1 MALLPQLDYEY
12 NERSVTDVF
21 AGYDHRLKIADGAFF
36 DMENMSSA
44 QYPLLANRKK
54 RGAVRHMAAPG
65 GILAKEKLA
74 WVDGGVLFY
83 DGAETGVKGL
93 SAGEKQMVSMGAYLC
108 IFPDKVYFNTADPE
122 DYGSMEASYRSG
134 GTMRYSLCHADGTP
148 YEAVTAAE
156 EAPEEPANAQLWID
170 TSGSTHVLME
180 WSSVS
185 AQWVSIPTVYT
196 KIEFLSN
203 GIIPER
209 FKAND
214 GVTISGSAVEH
225 CNGEKILYAVGGG
238 ETTLDY
244 VVVVGILDE
253 KVSQTEGTVTIAR
266 KVPDMDFVCEAKN
279 RLWGCRYGV
288 SDGKNLNEIYCCA
301 LGDFKNWRQYLGLS
315 TDSWTASVGS
325 DGPWTGAVNYLGYPM
340 FFKENRIHRVS
351 ISATGAHQIA
361 ETVCRGVQEGCA
373 KSLQVVNEKLLYKSR
388 ADVCMY
394 QGSFPESISEPLG
407 EERYS
412 DAVAGSIG
420 DRYYVSMQNQSGAWD
435 LFVFDLK
442 RGLWVREDELHALGF
457 ASLGDELYCLT
468 DNAMLALMG
477 TDGEIEPCVRWMAET
492 GMQYYQYPDRK
503 YVSRF
508 NIRLRMEEGAEI
520 DVYLMYDSSG
530 EWVRQG
536 RIKMKGTRTV
546 TLPIRPRRCDHLQM
560 RLVGKGDVTLYSIA
574 RILSVGSDVG

>member
-21 AGYDHRLKIADGAFF
+21 AGYDHRLKIADGALF

-134 GTMRYSLCHADGTP
+134 GTVRYSLCHADGTP

-209 FKAND
+209 FQAND

>member
-1 MALLPQLDYEY
+1 M
-12 NERSVTDVF
+12 
-21 AGYDHRLKIADGAFF
+21 
-36 DMENMSSA
+36 
-44 QYPLLANRKK
+44 
-54 RGAVRHMAAPG
+54 
-65 GILAKEKLA
+65 
-74 WVDGGVLFY
+74 
-83 DGAETGVKGL
+83 
-93 SAGEKQMVSMGAYLC
+93 
-108 IFPDKVYFNTADPE
+108 
-122 DYGSMEASYRSG
+122 
-134 GTMRYSLCHADGTP
+134 
-148 YEAVTAAE
+148 
-156 EAPEEPANAQLWID
+156 
-170 TSGSTHVLME
+170 
-180 WSSVS
+180 
-185 AQWVSIPTVYT
+185 
-196 KIEFLSN
+196 
-203 GIIPER
+203 
-209 FKAND
+209 
-214 GVTISGSAVEH
+214 
-225 CNGEKILYAVGGG
+225 
-238 ETTLDY
+238 
-244 VVVVGILDE
+244 
-253 KVSQTEGTVTIAR
+253 
-266 KVPDMDFVCEAKN
+266 
-279 RLWGCRYGV
+279 
-288 SDGKNLNEIYCCA
+288 
-301 LGDFKNWRQYLGLS
+301 GLS

-325 DGPWTGAVNYLGYPM
+325 DGPWTGAVNFQGYPM
-340 FFKENRIHRVS
+340 FFKENRIHRVTV
-351 ISATGAHQIA
+351 SASGAHQIT
-361 ETVCRGVQEGCA
+361 ETVCRGVQEGCE

-442 RGLWVREDELHALGF
+442 RGLWVREDDLHALGF